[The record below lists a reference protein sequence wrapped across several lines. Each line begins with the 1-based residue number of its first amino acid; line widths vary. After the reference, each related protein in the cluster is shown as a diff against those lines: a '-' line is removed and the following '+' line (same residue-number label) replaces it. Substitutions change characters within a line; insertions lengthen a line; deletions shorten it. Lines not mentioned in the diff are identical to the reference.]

1 MVMNIFTSK
10 FAHVAAAS
18 CFGLN
23 YRLKYNILEIETETE
38 IEMIYIQL
46 SMIQLLYAYLMVMMM
61 MMNENRK
68 SIHYGAESVT
78 F

>member
-23 YRLKYNILEIETETE
+23 YRLKYNILEIEIETE

-61 MMNENRK
+61 MNENRK
-68 SIHYGAESVT
+68 SIHYDAESVT

>member
-23 YRLKYNILEIETETE
+23 YRLKYNILEIEIETE

-61 MMNENRK
+61 MNENRK